1 MNQFYFLC
9 SKWGVGVSPPSVSPI
24 RKLLQFFSLCN
35 CLLIVCVNH
44 MFVDAEGSDFISIC
58 SMVSEKKWL
67 LKGLLRSGDLV
78 SVFYNALFTNNC
90 DTTLWLHKAFPFFFF
105 LLALNMPFGWHMHL
119 QSQGYRTAVG
129 KVASCCMCLDLVPL
143 HKLRASK

>member
-105 LLALNMPFGWHMHL
+105 FACFKYALWMTYASAVPRLQNCSRQGCLLLHVPRFSALT
-119 QSQGYRTAVG
+119 QTA
-129 KVASCCMCLDLVPL
+129 CQ
-143 HKLRASK
+143 

>member
-58 SMVSEKKWL
+58 SMVSEKKNDCS
-67 LKGLLRSGDLV
+67 KGCWEVGILSACFIMHYSQIIATRRSDYTRHFL
-78 SVFYNALFTNNC
+78 
-90 DTTLWLHKAFPFFFF
+90 FFFF

-119 QSQGYRTAVG
+119 QSQGYRTAVRQG
-129 KVASCCMCLDLVPL
+129 CLLLHVPRFSAL
-143 HKLRASK
+143 TQTACQ